1 MIEPGNDLPSNE
13 ENFARQKHAQFVNG
27 LCEFLIHAHQNL
39 GIPKEVIY
47 IHLQVHCQ
55 DIMNGIVKGAFN
67 YSEEKENSN
76 VCG

>member
-1 MIEPGNDLPSNE
+1 MIEPSQESQVEQNH
-13 ENFARQKHAQFVNG
+13 KQFIDE
-27 LCEFLIHAHQNL
+27 LCAFLIHAHNHL

-67 YSEEKENSN
+67 YSEQQENKD
-76 VCG
+76 VRG